1 VPIRNQKTKELPTP
15 FLIGGL
21 EKTGAGPMIWTILSK
36 AAQNEENRMNAEQR
50 GNVVIRA

>member
-1 VPIRNQKTKELPTP
+1 VAIRNQKTKALPTR

-36 AAQNEENRMNAEQR
+36 AAPNEENRMNAEQR
-50 GNVVIRA
+50 VNVAISA

>member
-1 VPIRNQKTKELPTP
+1 MPIKNQKTKELPTR

-21 EKTGAGPMIWTILSK
+21 KKTGAGSMIWTILSK

-50 GNVVIRA
+50 GNVVISA